1 MLSFVDLFVEF
12 CFCVAVTISTGLS
25 CELGIHRG
33 EFVGFTFNGQLEAS
47 AEDLLLLL
55 CIELGWIV
63 NLQFGME
70 EPEVGKGVLSF
81 LSSGIAKKLG

>member
-1 MLSFVDLFVEF
+1 MLLRLFDLFVEF
-12 CFCVAVTISTGLS
+12 CFCSAVSVLAGLS
-25 CELGIHRG
+25 RELWVDGGVLI
-33 EFVGFTFNGQLEAS
+33 GFTFNGQLEAS

-70 EPEVGKGVLSF
+70 
-81 LSSGIAKKLG
+81 